1 MLKAITN
8 NPYRFLGVLSNS
20 ATRERV
26 SNQNRLKAYLKVG
39 KTVEFP
45 TDMCNV
51 LPKIERTLE
60 GMETAINKINL
71 PKDQLKHALFW
82 FISENSIDTMAIEYI
97 QHGNIEKA
105 GELLDKKE
113 TFSSLINNGVLSF
126 INNET
131 GAAIGYV
138 TKLIHDDE
146 YRSQFIEIICGNT
159 FSISEE
165 ELAHLFIDT
174 LLEEFSI
181 SEIKELFEENG
192 TSYDDDEYLKEI
204 YIGEPIKIINDAIS
218 EAKDVNSKDFEA
230 QYNAGIK
237 LIRITK
243 TSLRELKEI
252 LGESDSQYQIIADS
266 LAKQILQCGIN
277 YYNNSDEDEYEEI
290 DKAMSIQ
297 KYALQIAV
305 GKLTK
310 DRCRE
315 NVSVLQ
321 NKKDELPP
329 KEVSYYDKLIKL
341 NLLKFS
347 TKPNV
352 ISASEE
358 LIKDTIIYL
367 MSIKEE
373 LGSNHS
379 YYLKISTLIVN
390 AALHNIIEEFNSI
403 MNESLKIELI
413 LNRESAMRKIKSLF
427 EKAWKTTLYLDKFDM
442 ENDFRI
448 NRYNPNRESL
458 KKQVEQIVDINQRV
472 VLNMKSESQI
482 FNACKTVADYEKYKK
497 QFPGGKY
504 TSTVDSRIENL
515 EFNSCK
521 TTQDCKK
528 FKEKYP
534 NTSLPID
541 TKWEDCYY
549 NQCNTIELLNSYLKA
564 YPNGRYKSKAE
575 ERIDLMEYEKCKTAQ
590 ELRNYTINFP
600 NGRYIYSAEE
610 RIDKYNF
617 EACTSV
623 EDYKGY
629 IRKYPNGKFIYKAQ
643 QIVADEEFWSKCIT
657 IDSKEQYKAYLAKFP
672 QGRHKKEAENKAS
685 ACYIA
690 TMVYGD
696 YNHPK
701 VLILRDFRD
710 NVLQESFLGRLFI
723 KTYYKYSPSLVE
735 ILKNKRRIN
744 SAIRTII
751 DKLIKLYRNENN

>member
-20 ATRERV
+20 TTRERV
-26 SNQNRLKAYLKVG
+26 SNQNKLKAYLKVG

-45 TDMCNV
+45 MDMCNV
-51 LPKIERTLE
+51 LRNIDRTLD
-60 GMETAINKINL
+60 GIETAINKINL
-71 PKDQLKHALFW
+71 PKDQLKYSLFW
-82 FISENSIDTMAIEYI
+82 FIGGNSIDKMAIEYI

-105 GELLDKKE
+105 NELFDKKE
-113 TFSSLINNGVLSF
+113 TFSSLINKGVLSF
-126 INNET
+126 INNDIGT
-131 GAAIGYV
+131 AIGYI

-146 YRSQFIEIICGNT
+146 LRCQFTEVICGNT

-165 ELAHLFIDT
+165 ELAHLFIDA
-174 LLEEFSI
+174 LLEEFSV
-181 SEIKELFEENG
+181 SEIKDLFEENG
-192 TSYDDDEYLKEI
+192 TSFEDDEYLTDK
-204 YIGEPIKIINDAIS
+204 YMGEPIKIINEAIS
-218 EAKDVNSKDFEA
+218 EAKDVDSNDSQA
-230 QYNAGIK
+230 QYNAGTK

-243 TSLRELKEI
+243 KPLRELKEI

-277 YYNNSDEDEYEEI
+277 YYNKSNEDEYEEI
-290 DKAMSIQ
+290 DKALTIQ
-297 KYALQIAV
+297 KYAFQIAV

-315 NVSVLQ
+315 NVSILE

-347 TKPNV
+347 AKPDV

-358 LIKDTIIYL
+358 LIKDTVIYL

-373 LGSNHS
+373 LGSSHS
-379 YYLKISTLIVN
+379 YYLKISTVIVN
-390 AALHNIIEEFNSI
+390 AALHNIIEEFNSV

-413 LNRESAMRKIKSLF
+413 LNRESAMRKIKNLF
-427 EKAWKTTLYLDKFDM
+427 EKAWKATLYLDKLDM

-458 KKQVEQIVDINQRV
+458 KKQVEQIININQRV

-504 TSTVDSRIENL
+504 ASIVESKIENI

-534 NTSLPID
+534 NSSLPIN

-549 NQCNTIELLNSYLKA
+549 SQCNTIEFLNGYLKA
-564 YPNGRYKSKAE
+564 YPSGRYRLQAE
-575 ERIDLMEYEKCKTAQ
+575 ERIDKLEYEKCNTAQ
-590 ELRNYTINFP
+590 ELRNYTIKYP
-600 NGRYIYSAEE
+600 NGRFRHSAEL

-617 EACTSV
+617 EACTTID
-623 EDYKGY
+623 DYKRY
-629 IRKYPNGKFIYKAQ
+629 IRNYPNGQFCSNAERI
-643 QIVADEEFWSKCIT
+643 IADEEFWKKCISS
-657 IDSKEQYKAYLAKFP
+657 DSKAIYKEYLAKFP
-672 QGRHKKEAENKAS
+672 HGRHKAEAENKAS

-696 YNHPK
+696 YNHPQ
-701 VLILRDFRD
+701 VVILRHFRD
-710 NVLQESFLGRLFI
+710 EILQDSKCGRTFI
-723 KTYYKYSPSLVE
+723 KYYYKYSPKLVE
-735 ILKNKRRIN
+735 MMSNKKHIN
-744 SAIRTII
+744 NAIRFIL